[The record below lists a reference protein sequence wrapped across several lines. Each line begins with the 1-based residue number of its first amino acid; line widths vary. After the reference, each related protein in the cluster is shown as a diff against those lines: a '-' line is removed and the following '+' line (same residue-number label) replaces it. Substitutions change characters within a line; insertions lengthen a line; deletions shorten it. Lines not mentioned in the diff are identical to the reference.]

1 MVVKLMGNVIKFLL
15 CTLVFT
21 LVMHERISSGEGMN
35 MFYVILGVS
44 SMLGSLYFAKEAM
57 EKL

>member
-1 MVVKLMGNVIKFLL
+1 MSNVIKFLL

-44 SMLGSLYFAKEAM
+44 SMLGSLYFAREAM